1 MKSILLYASEPFTIG
16 NGISEKIIED
26 RENLIIITGDLIAKN
41 SEGDKF
47 KYINY
52 NYYIDRPP
60 FKIEFDLDKKIQF
73 NLKTKILSYNRKI
86 RAHRKIMCYHI
97 LTNPNLK
104 SNTWL
109 SFGIKSDL
117 NNTTDEINF
126 HQINVLLNN
135 VKETANILK
144 FCNSLNEDI
153 TFNTNTKLNTKS
165 LGSKVDWNDFNQS
178 FCSLVTETNIDNNT
192 LFISEKTYKPI
203 YAQQP
208 FIVLGNPN
216 TLKYLKE
223 IGFKT
228 FDMWWDESYDSETDF
243 KIRLNKIISIITDIA
258 NKSIDELSQIRK
270 DMESVL
276 VHNYKHFLT
285 YEAAT
290 DELKKLGYGKFEHYN
305 TTLI

>member
-41 SEGDKF
+41 SEGNKF

-52 NYYIDRPP
+52 NYYLDRPP

-109 SFGIKSDL
+109 SFGIKSDV

-153 TFNTNTKLNTKS
+153 TFNTNTKLNTKN

>member
-41 SEGDKF
+41 SEGNKF

-52 NYYIDRPP
+52 NYYLDRPP
-60 FKIEFDLDKKIQF
+60 FKIEFNLDKKIQF

-109 SFGIKSDL
+109 SFGIKSDV

-153 TFNTNTKLNTKS
+153 TFNTNTKLNTKN